1 MIRLG
6 ITGGIGSGK
15 SYVSHILHN
24 DFGLPIY
31 NSDVRARILTLI
43 DPEVCRQLSELVEG
57 VYTPDGDVDK
67 QRLAGYLFASE
78 ENARKVNAVIHP
90 AVRRDLHEWYAEH
103 NDVPVVG
110 VESAILYESGFDRET
125 DFVLFVDAPEE
136 LRIQRTMK
144 RDGLTR
150 EQVEQRIAR
159 QRPEEAQQRAHFI
172 VMNDGEKDLH
182 AQLQEI
188 ITTQIK
194 ERKLC

>member
-1 MIRLG
+1 MVRLG

-15 SYVSHILHN
+15 SHVCHILRD

-31 NSDVRARILTLI
+31 DSDVRARTVTHT

-57 VYTPDGDVDK
+57 AYTPEGVLDKRCLGD
-67 QRLAGYLFASE
+67 YLFASE

-90 AVRRDLHEWYAEH
+90 AVRRDLHEWYAEQR
-103 NDVPVVG
+103 DVPVVG
-110 VESAILYESGFDRET
+110 VESAILYESGFDQEV
-125 DFVLFVDAPEE
+125 DFVLLVDAPEE

-150 EQVEQRIAR
+150 EQVERRLAR
-159 QRPEEAQQRAHFI
+159 QRPEEVRQLAHFI
-172 VMNDGEKDLH
+172 VMNDGKEDLH
-182 AQLQEI
+182 TQLNDI
-188 ITTQIK
+188 ITQIK